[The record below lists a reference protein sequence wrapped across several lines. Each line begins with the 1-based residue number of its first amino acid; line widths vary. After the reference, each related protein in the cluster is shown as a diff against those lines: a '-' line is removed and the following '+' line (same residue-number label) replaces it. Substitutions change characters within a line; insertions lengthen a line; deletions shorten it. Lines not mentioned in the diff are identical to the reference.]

1 MSAIPQ
7 SLKEKLLVY
16 IESEGND
23 FEPWFEAVACFP
35 FGDIREDSREFEVCS
50 LKYMGPK
57 LSACFDVEAGPDRE
71 EFLRLFSEADES
83 FSQMLVRKIRESGM
97 SNSEC
102 YRAAHVDRK
111 LFSKIRSD
119 IHYKPRKQ
127 TVLAFAFALELPLDE
142 AQELLRKAGYALSH
156 SSKFDL
162 IVEYFLK
169 NATYDLFVV
178 NEALLAFDQPLLGG

>member
-1 MSAIPQ
+1 MSALPQ
-7 SLKEKLLVY
+7 SLKEKLLLY

-23 FEPWFEAVACFP
+23 FDPWFEAGVCFSLGAP
-35 FGDIREDSREFEVCS
+35 REDPGESVVCS
-50 LKYMGPK
+50 LKYSSLRP
-57 LSACFDVEAGPDRE
+57 SACFDIEEGPDRE
-71 EFLRLFSEADES
+71 EFLQLFREADES

-142 AQELLRKAGYALSH
+142 AHELLRKAGYALSR